1 MSVNGTASNMQSK
14 IHSGMDYFFS
24 RIDIIIAHLRLN
36 GKHNEKHCLRDGLIS
51 PKNGT
56 DRQ

>member
-1 MSVNGTASNMQSK
+1 MQSK

-24 RIDIIIAHLRLN
+24 RIDIIISHLRLN
-36 GKHNEKHCLRDGLIS
+36 GKHNERHCLRDGLIS

-56 DRQ
+56 NR